1 MIKKLGL
8 FFIFIVIFS
17 FINFIHIKSYYYN
30 YIWDKFFI
38 QNDLDK
44 SLTYFL
50 KANNSAWNYNLWNLF
65 YLKWDYDSAINYFN
79 KVSEFSS
86 KILIFRSNH
95 NIWNSYYRIG
105 QKDKENEIKHYKS
118 SLDYYQKALNIN
130 FDKETKSNYDFV
142 LDKIKKLEEK
152 NEQEKNEQE
161 KNDDKNQDWTDK
173 TSKKTEYKN
182 NNSSNK
188 NQENSQ
194 NEYKNSTWEESNSW
208 EKLDS
213 QSQDAKSPELTQEQ
227 IQAIEDYKETLKK
240 EQYFNSEWYNKVY
253 EWENIDI
260 FESFFNNSLLE
271 DDNKKDW

>member
-130 FDKETKSNYDFV
+130 FDKETKANYDFV

-152 NEQEKNEQE
+152 KEQE